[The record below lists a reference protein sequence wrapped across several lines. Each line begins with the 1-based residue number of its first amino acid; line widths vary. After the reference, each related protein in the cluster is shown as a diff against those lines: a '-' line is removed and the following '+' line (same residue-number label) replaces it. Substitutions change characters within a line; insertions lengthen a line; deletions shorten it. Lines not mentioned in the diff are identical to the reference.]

1 MPTSA
6 APPPRREPGSSARR
20 RVRWGRLVWIFALTV
35 VLGGAV
41 AATLYGE
48 SLAKSLPSVTGLEPL
63 AGRGTTI
70 YDLKGKAIYTL
81 QGTQNRQPVPLSQI
95 PLNLQHAIIAAEDKR
110 FYQNHG
116 FDILGLIRSVLADI
130 RHQAPVQ
137 GASTITEQLAKILY
151 LKDNRSLSYKIKEL
165 ILGVELSRY
174 YTKSEV
180 LEMYLNN
187 VYLGQGT
194 FGVGAAAEAYFGK
207 PVSQLDLAQCALLAG
222 LPQAPSL
229 YDPYVNPKLARMRQA
244 YVLDRMVA
252 QGYITRAQARA
263 AEAEPLQLASA
274 TVNTSYPDPYFI
286 DDVIRILL
294 QHFPESEIYNG
305 GLKVYTTLRPSIYQ
319 DIQHAMNAE
328 LGQPRV
334 PIPEP
339 EAAAVVMDPHT
350 GYVLAEVG
358 GRTHPVMMGLNR
370 ANSSLF
376 LRQTGSAIKPLA
388 EYTTAI
394 EQGESPST
402 IIDDGPWMLLHG
414 KPWPHNDNYVYQGR
428 IPMSEALAISDN
440 NASVRLLHRVG
451 INAAFN
457 TATKKF
463 GLPLVSS
470 GPKNDRNLAMG
481 IGGLTRGVTPMQMV
495 DAYATFPNMG
505 SRPTPILVRKV
516 TDSQGNLL
524 WADPPHLTP
533 EITPQ
538 VAYLMIKM
546 MEGVVKYGTG
556 DPVAQIGRPDAGK
569 TGTSSGGADC
579 WFVGFTPQLVMG
591 VWEGYDTVKP
601 QPGGYGATLAAPIWR
616 YVMMAALRHQPVEHF
631 TRPSGLITVNVDTKS
646 GLLPSRLTP
655 RQYIRPALFIKGNQP
670 TRVSNVW
677 VQEKVLKNNHHL
689 LWEPGCPGKPVMVT
703 FLRRP
708 TNIFIGPN
716 FQLPVDAK
724 LWPPTR
730 TCTGAVVG
738 HGSIRIP
745 GGFSGSSG
753 GGTGSSTASG
763 QGSSSSASP
772 QGANPSS
779 PGTTPSGSGQGT
791 GSGAGSTQGTSATG
805 AVTINIVN
813 GAFTPQSVNVA
824 PNQPV
829 TLTVINQDSTQ
840 YRFSLPAMSVE
851 NQPIP
856 AHSAVNIE
864 VNTGPPGVDLF
875 YLATVP
881 PAQGLLNVQ

>member
-1 MPTSA
+1 MPSTPA
-6 APPPRREPGSSARR
+6 HPPRREHGRPVQR
-20 RVRWGRLVWIFALTV
+20 RVRWGRLALIATLTV

-70 YDLKGKAIYTL
+70 YDLKGQAIYTL
-81 QGTQNRQPVPLSQI
+81 HGTENRQPVPLSQI
-95 PLNLQHAIIAAEDKR
+95 PVNLQHAIIAAEDKR

-130 RHQAPVQ
+130 RHQAPLQ

-151 LKDNRSLSYKIKEL
+151 LKDNRSLTYKIKEL

-174 YTKSEV
+174 YTKAEI
-180 LEMYLNN
+180 LQMYLNN

-229 YDPYVNPKLARMRQA
+229 YDPYVNPKLARARQA
-244 YVLDRMVA
+244 YVLGRMQA
-252 QGYITRAQARA
+252 QGYISAAQAQA
-263 AEAEPLQLASA
+263 AAQPLRLRSAS
-274 TVNTSYPDPYFI
+274 VNTSYPDPYFI

-319 DIQHAMNAE
+319 DIQHAMNAL
-328 LGQPRV
+328 LGEPTV

-388 EYTTAI
+388 EYPTAI

-428 IPMSEALAISDN
+428 IAMADALAISDN

-457 TATKKF
+457 TATKTF
-463 GLPLVSS
+463 GLPLVAS
-470 GPKNDRNLAMG
+470 GPRNDRNLAMG

-495 DAYATFPNMG
+495 DAYATFPNQG

-533 EITPQ
+533 EISPQ
-538 VAYLMIKM
+538 VAYLMTKM
-546 MEGVVKYGTG
+546 MEGVVKFGTG
-556 DPVAQIGRPDAGK
+556 DPVAKIGRPDAGK
-569 TGTSSGGADC
+569 TGTSSGGADA
-579 WFVGFTPQLVMG
+579 WFLGYTPQLVMG
-591 VWEGYDTVKP
+591 VWEGYDTVTA

-616 YVMMAALRHQPVEHF
+616 SVMLAALQNQPVEHF
-631 TRPSGLITVNVDTKS
+631 VRPSGLITVNVDTKS
-646 GLLPSRLTP
+646 GLLPSHLTP

-670 TRVSNVW
+670 TRISNVW
-677 VQEKVLKNNHHL
+677 VQYDVLKSNRHI
-689 LWEPGCPGKPVMVT
+689 LWEPSCSGTPVMAT

-708 TNIFIGPN
+708 TDIFIGPHY
-716 FQLPVDAK
+716 QLPVDSK

-730 TCTGAVVG
+730 TCTGATVG
-738 HGSIRIP
+738 HGPVRSP
-745 GGFSGSSG
+745 GSSA
-753 GGTGSSTASG
+753 TSATAPAGSN
-763 QGSSSSASP
+763 SSSS
-772 QGANPSS
+772 
-779 PGTTPSGSGQGT
+779 
-791 GSGAGSTQGTSATG
+791 GSGAKAGASATG
-805 AVTINIVN
+805 TASKHAGQASSNAVTISISN
-813 GAFTPQSVNVA
+813 GAFTPQSINVRA
-824 PNQPV
+824 NQAV
-829 TLTVINQDSTQ
+829 TLTVINQDATQ
-840 YRFSLPAMSVE
+840 YRFSLPALSVE

-856 AHSAVNIE
+856 AQSAVNIQ